1 MRPLLGSI
9 LVALLTSTRVLLL
22 LALVLLRVQRIS
34 AINAGIASEEPL
46 LLAVH

>member
-22 LALVLLRVQRIS
+22 LLRVQRIS
-34 AINAGIASEEPL
+34 AINAGITSEEPL